1 MFPVEV
7 KSDQKFSHGLSSLYT
22 WKTLIVE
29 ALAPCHLLSNIA
41 GFPRKW
47 KVNQNIVM
55 WPRTRFKMSAPAE
68 NMPQDDLCEIEA
80 TVASGFE
87 DVVKEDVEEKFKTPV
102 DVKRGRV
109 VFKIPQKDV
118 KKVKL
123 WISSMLLP
131 PRYEE

>member
-1 MFPVEV
+1 
-7 KSDQKFSHGLSSLYT
+7 
-22 WKTLIVE
+22 
-29 ALAPCHLLSNIA
+29 
-41 GFPRKW
+41 
-47 KVNQNIVM
+47 
-55 WPRTRFKMSAPAE
+55 MSAPAE

-123 WISSMLLP
+123 
-131 PRYEE
+131 

>member
-1 MFPVEV
+1 
-7 KSDQKFSHGLSSLYT
+7 
-22 WKTLIVE
+22 
-29 ALAPCHLLSNIA
+29 
-41 GFPRKW
+41 
-47 KVNQNIVM
+47 
-55 WPRTRFKMSAPAE
+55 MSAPAE
-68 NMPQDDLCEIEA
+68 NMLQDDLCEIEA

-87 DVVKEDVEEKFKTPV
+87 DVVKEDVEEKFQTPV